1 MGVNSMEYEMLAS
14 DDSVER
20 TKQAAESRN
29 IHTEYVSSKD
39 DALKRVQN
47 LIPAGAQVMT
57 GGSETLQEIG
67 FIDLLKSGNHP
78 WNNLKDKIMAEKDEA
93 RQAELRIQSVLSEYF
108 LGSVHAIAETG
119 ELVFASATGS
129 QLPSYVYTSR
139 NVIWIAGTQKIVPT
153 LADAIQRVEEYVL
166 PREDARMKS
175 EGYSGSVIGK
185 LLIFKFE
192 IDPNRNLKLI
202 LVPEKLGF

>member
-1 MGVNSMEYEMLAS
+1 MEYETLAS
-14 DDSVER
+14 DESVER
-20 TKQAAESRN
+20 TKKAAESRN
-29 IHTEYVSSKD
+29 IHIEYVSSKD
-39 DALKRVQN
+39 DALIMVQN

-78 WNNLKDKIMAEKDEA
+78 WNNLKEKIMAEKDEA
-93 RQAELRIQSVLSEYF
+93 RQAELRAQSVLSEYF
-108 LGSVHAIAETG
+108 LGSIHAISETG

-129 QLPSYVYTSR
+129 QLPSYAYTSR
-139 NVIWIAGTQKIVPT
+139 NVIWVAGTQKIVPT
-153 LADAIQRVEEYVL
+153 LADAIQRVEEYVF

-185 LLIFKFE
+185 LLILKFE
-192 IDPNRNLKLI
+192 MDSHRNLKLI

>member
-1 MGVNSMEYEMLAS
+1 MEYEMLAS

-93 RQAELRIQSVLSEYF
+93 R
-108 LGSVHAIAETG
+108 
-119 ELVFASATGS
+119 
-129 QLPSYVYTSR
+129 
-139 NVIWIAGTQKIVPT
+139 
-153 LADAIQRVEEYVL
+153 
-166 PREDARMKS
+166 MKS

-185 LLIFKFE
+185 LLIVKFE

>member
-1 MGVNSMEYEMLAS
+1 
-14 DDSVER
+14 
-20 TKQAAESRN
+20 
-29 IHTEYVSSKD
+29 
-39 DALKRVQN
+39 
-47 LIPAGAQVMT
+47 

-67 FIDLLKSGNHP
+67 FIDLLKSGNHT

-129 QLPSYVYTSR
+129 QLPSYAYTCR
-139 NVIWIAGTQKIVPT
+139 NVIWVAGTQKIVPT

-166 PREDARMKS
+166 PREDARMKR

-185 LLIFKFE
+185 LLIVKFE

>member
-1 MGVNSMEYEMLAS
+1 MGVNSMEYETLAS
-14 DDSVER
+14 DESVER
-20 TKQAAESRN
+20 TKQAAGSRN
-29 IHTEYVSSKD
+29 IHIEYVSSKD
-39 DALKRVQN
+39 DALRMVQN

-78 WNNLKDKIMAEKDEA
+78 WSNLKDKIMVEKDEA
-93 RQAELRIQSVLSEYF
+93 RQAELRVQSVLSEYF

-129 QLPSYVYTSR
+129 QLPSYAYTCR
-139 NVIWIAGTQKIVPT
+139 NVILVAGTQKIVPT

-166 PREDARMKS
+166 PREDARMKR

-185 LLIFKFE
+185 LLIVKFE

>member
-1 MGVNSMEYEMLAS
+1 MGVNNMEYETLAS
-14 DDSVER
+14 DESVER
-20 TKQAAESRN
+20 TKQATKSRN
-29 IHTEYVSSKD
+29 IHIEYVSSKD
-39 DALKRVQN
+39 DALRMVQN

-67 FIDLLKSGNHP
+67 LIDLLKSGNHT

-129 QLPSYVYTSR
+129 QLPSYMYTSR
-139 NVIWIAGTQKIVPT
+139 NVIWVAGTQKIVPT
-153 LADAIQRVEEYVL
+153 LADAIQRVEEYVF
-166 PREDARMKS
+166 PREDARMKR

-185 LLIFKFE
+185 LLIVKFE

>member
-1 MGVNSMEYEMLAS
+1 MEYETLAS
-14 DDSVER
+14 DESVER
-20 TKQAAESRN
+20 TKQAAGSRN
-29 IHTEYVSSKD
+29 IHIEYVSSKD
-39 DALKRVQN
+39 DALRMVQN

-67 FIDLLKSGNHP
+67 FIDLLKSGNHS
-78 WNNLKDKIMAEKDEA
+78 WNNLKDKIMVEKDEA
-93 RQAELRIQSVLSEYF
+93 RQAELRVQSVLSEYF

-129 QLPSYVYTSR
+129 QLPSYAYTCR
-139 NVIWIAGTQKIVPT
+139 NVIWVAGTQMIVPT

-166 PREDARMKS
+166 PREDARMKR

-185 LLIFKFE
+185 LLIVKFE
-192 IDPNRNLKLI
+192 IDPNRNLTLI

>member
-1 MGVNSMEYEMLAS
+1 MEYETLAS
-14 DDSVER
+14 DESVER

-29 IHTEYVSSKD
+29 IHIEYVSSKD
-39 DALKRVQN
+39 DALRMVQN

-67 FIDLLKSGNHP
+67 FIDLLKSGNHT

-129 QLPSYVYTSR
+129 QLPSYAYTCR
-139 NVIWIAGTQKIVPT
+139 NVIWVAGTQKIVPT

-166 PREDARMKS
+166 PREDARMKR

-185 LLIFKFE
+185 LLIVKLE

>member
-1 MGVNSMEYEMLAS
+1 MEYETLAS
-14 DDSVER
+14 DESVER

-29 IHTEYVSSKD
+29 IHIEYVSSKD
-39 DALKRVQN
+39 DALRMVQN

-67 FIDLLKSGNHP
+67 FIDLLKSGNHT

-119 ELVFASATGS
+119 ELVFASATGG
-129 QLPSYVYTSR
+129 QLPSYAYTCR
-139 NVIWIAGTQKIVPT
+139 NVIWVAGTQKIVPT

-166 PREDARMKS
+166 PREDARMKR

-185 LLIFKFE
+185 LLILKFE

>member
-1 MGVNSMEYEMLAS
+1 MEYETLAS
-14 DDSVER
+14 DESVKR
-20 TKQAAESRN
+20 TKQATKSRN
-29 IHTEYVSSKD
+29 IHIEYVSSKD
-39 DALKRVQN
+39 DALRMVQN

-67 FIDLLKSGNHP
+67 LIDLLKSGNHT

-129 QLPSYVYTSR
+129 QLPSYTYTCR
-139 NVIWIAGTQKIVPT
+139 NVIWVAGTQKIVPT
-153 LADAIQRVEEYVL
+153 LADAIQRVEKYVL
-166 PREDARMKS
+166 PREDARMKR

-185 LLIFKFE
+185 LLIVKFE

>member
-1 MGVNSMEYEMLAS
+1 MEYEMLAS

>member
-1 MGVNSMEYEMLAS
+1 MEYETLAS

>member
-1 MGVNSMEYEMLAS
+1 MGVNSMEYETLAS
-14 DDSVER
+14 DESVER

-29 IHTEYVSSKD
+29 IHIEYVSSKD
-39 DALKRVQN
+39 DALRMVQN

-67 FIDLLKSGNHP
+67 FIDLLKSGNHT

-129 QLPSYVYTSR
+129 QLPSYAYTCR
-139 NVIWIAGTQKIVPT
+139 NVIWVAGTQKIVPT

-166 PREDARMKS
+166 PREDARMKR

-185 LLIFKFE
+185 LLIVKLE